1 MEILATYRAYKQY
14 EKPFESWQQSQNVND
29 SKKYELAKFKHNN
42 ASEIQQNKEKAKVV
56 TDSILVLDN
65 YAQEKAEDVETVFQT
80 LQMELIAGLTAISCI
95 PSNITKLVPF
105 LKKHAKDSKLAKG
118 VIEKLTKYDSTKV
131 NILKKQIPLPKV
143 AKYLTI
149 ALSAL
154 VYIPLSVS
162 FVKNQIGA
170 TRRAKFDIMNNELSD
185 PKQFALLTPEQKA
198 NINTQIQNESNQ
210 NSQPSFF
217 KKTKEKITESLNN
230 VNVFKSM
237 SSVKKLMQDKD
248 NYKYKKAKYD
258 KSLLENQKQFE
269 AQISQRT
276 ADEAVDDKELFNNII
291 KKIDLDSHDKLER
304 FEKVVNVGYATLFI
318 GTFLE
323 SLLSEKITDYLK
335 VRNPYLKTLLNI
347 GIPIYTYL
355 VLNKNLACAQ
365 NNAIRAV
372 RYKQVQGLMKDDTN
386 FTNYSKA
393 EIDSIK
399 NPNTENIT
407 PKKEGLFGF
416 LKSIFKYIKEYK
428 EYQKNELPKIQKEI
442 NLKKTVNLTEKQ
454 EKEATSLQKNTFMAV
469 NKVAD
474 NAQKYSES
482 IEALSEIALTPVELL
497 SSIAGVALGKKL
509 SSMTSNKVLKP
520 LLTLGGAF
528 ICFIPNALMEIW
540 TTHQQRSAL
549 RISNML
555 SMNELDDYRNFV
567 DYDNKTF
574 KQKVDASYA
583 FRAIKT
589 PQSFVTFQK
598 NFDIS

>member
-1 MEILATYRAYKQY
+1 
-14 EKPFESWQQSQNVND
+14 
-29 SKKYELAKFKHNN
+29 
-42 ASEIQQNKEKAKVV
+42 
-56 TDSILVLDN
+56 
-65 YAQEKAEDVETVFQT
+65 
-80 LQMELIAGLTAISCI
+80 
-95 PSNITKLVPF
+95 
-105 LKKHAKDSKLAKG
+105 
-118 VIEKLTKYDSTKV
+118 
-131 NILKKQIPLPKV
+131 
-143 AKYLTI
+143 
-149 ALSAL
+149 
-154 VYIPLSVS
+154 
-162 FVKNQIGA
+162 
-170 TRRAKFDIMNNELSD
+170 
-185 PKQFALLTPEQKA
+185 
-198 NINTQIQNESNQ
+198 
-210 NSQPSFF
+210 
-217 KKTKEKITESLNN
+217 
-230 VNVFKSM
+230 M
-237 SSVKKLMQDKD
+237 SSVKKLMQDKN

-258 KSLLENQKQFE
+258 KSLLENQKQFDT
-269 AQISQRT
+269 QIPKQT
-276 ADEAVDDKELFNNII
+276 VDVAVKDKELFNNII

-386 FTNYSKA
+386 FTNYTQA

-416 LKSIFKYIKEYK
+416 LKSIFKDIKEYK
-428 EYQKNELPKIQKEI
+428 EYQKKELPKIQKEI
-442 NLKKTVNLTEKQ
+442 NLKKTVNLTEEQ
-454 EKEATSLQKNTFMAV
+454 EKEATSLQKNTFMTV

-482 IEALSEIALTPVELL
+482 IEALSEIALTPVELI

-589 PQSFVTFQK
+589 PQSFVAFQK
-598 NFDIS
+598 NFDIN